1 MKRFLLFTLLLM
13 LTMSLSAMQIFV
25 KTPDGDHITLE
36 VEPTD
41 RIEDVKAQIYALE
54 GIATD
59 LQTLIFAGHILEEGN
74 TLQDYSIQKDSTL
87 ELIVSS
93 SSTSQF
99 YFSVAEDKQVTFSP
113 GNLQYTQST
122 NTWSFAENQYDYIGT
137 DNVTGDSVSTDA
149 TYGDPKSGT
158 ALADKVDLFGW
169 STNATNFGVS
179 ASTDYSQY
187 SGTFV
192 DWGANQIGTD
202 ASDTWYTLSKAQ
214 WEYLLNKRANASS
227 LRGIAQVKGV
237 NGLIV
242 LPDNWT
248 CPEGVTFRPA
258 MHTHSGVDYYAEV
271 QSFTSVQWLRME
283 AAGAVFLAA
292 TGYRV
297 GSLVANVQSSGYYWS
312 TTEVNENGAYFFR
325 IDANALN
332 TGGSNRNEAR
342 AVRLV
347 KDVRPYNKNLL
358 VNPSCDE
365 NNSDGWSVN
374 GPCTTEEGCWQ
385 TSYSL
390 TSIEQT
396 VDLLANGFTEEELDA
411 QPYLYASGRTY
422 SILVFGTS
430 TSTPQG
436 RTLMCV
442 YCYDSNGN
450 ELQKIELQNNTYGGG
465 ASSNYEWDTY
475 AAQTPLPVGTRSVKF
490 YFEGRDCVF
499 WAGYYGPKFD
509 DLWLSINLEKD
520 TTQYDVALQTSTP
533 KLVSIPQASYAVS
546 DTVRINIPN
555 RYMITSLSVM
565 NEVGVPVPMIDS
577 VSFVMPSQ
585 NTTVKVEVALAAG
598 EPAHEPSNVNGR
610 FSVASDKTVVFAP
623 GNLQYKQSTDTWSFA
638 SAQFEVLGTNNVVGG
653 TVAHDPTVGNI
664 RNGNALA
671 DKIDFFGWST
681 NSSNFGV
688 SASVNADDYMGDFV
702 DWGSNLI
709 GTSAPDAWRTLT
721 KDEWE
726 YLLSSRANASS
737 LYGVAQVNGVN
748 GLIILPDNWTCPE
761 GVTFKSGLNTTYG
774 RSYYAD
780 YQVFD
785 LEQWSSLETAGA
797 VFLPAAGYR
806 EGNRVTGVM
815 DRGRYWSTSES
826 DNDNVC
832 FVRFE
837 ANNAG
842 TTCNPRF
849 YGRSVRLVRDTQYD
863 IQVLSSNEEYGTVS
877 GGGTYEENTKITL
890 TATPNQWY
898 QFAKWN
904 DGNTDNPRTVTV
916 IRDETF
922 TAEFEPIPTQ
932 NVLIDGIYYN
942 LDLASKQATVTN
954 NMHHYVGDVIIPASV
969 EYYGVTFD
977 VVAIGQRA
985 FEMAMEV
992 TSIQLPEG
1000 LRVIERRA
1008 FMDCR
1013 LSVLTLPSTITEIQD
1028 MAFEFCRIDTIVL
1041 LATTP
1046 PSISLMSFDMM
1057 EQAIFIIPC
1066 GSMQAYQAEP
1076 IWNSF
1081 NLQEPGPDFTLT
1093 VASANE
1099 EQGSAAVVQGI
1110 TCASTQA
1117 VIAATPVGIY
1127 QFAHWSDGNTDN
1139 PRTLVVTQDTAL
1151 TAHFQMI
1158 RLTPDTIA
1166 LCFGETCEWHNQT
1179 YDKSGVYYDT
1189 LSNGIA
1195 TLHLTIYPE
1204 VEDVIEYV
1212 TICEGESYTWN
1223 GYTYTQSGE
1232 YTFNTVAANGC
1243 DSVVTLH
1250 LTINKTQYVEETVV
1264 ACDSYT
1270 WNGDTYTQSGEYTF
1284 TTEAANGCDSI
1295 VTLHLTINHT
1305 QYAEETVTACDSY
1318 TWNGDT
1324 YTQSGEYTYNTV
1336 ALNGCDSIVTLHL
1349 TINKTQYAEETV
1361 VACDNYTW
1369 NGDTYTQSGE
1379 YTFSTVAA
1387 NGCDSVVTLHLTIL
1401 PDAITATEELTLCPS
1416 ELPYQWRG
1424 QSLVEA
1430 GTYTA
1435 AEQYAAGCDSLVIT
1449 LTLNVYVQTIPAQVT
1464 LPIVRQGEKIDV
1476 SVPTEEIQ
1484 AHIAAQ
1490 TWYAPNAVVAWYI
1503 KNNTEWAT
1511 LTEEPVQAGVS
1522 QVVLKYVVDTDCERA
1537 ESEEILIS
1545 IQTTH
1550 VENVSNSKTE
1560 TYKVIHNDQMLI
1572 IRNGKIYNAQGAIIA
1587 NY

>member
-25 KTPDGDHITLE
+25 KTPDGDHFTLE

-41 RIEDVKAQIYALE
+41 RIEDVKAQIYALK

-59 LQTLIFAGHILEEGN
+59 LQTLTFAGQTLEDGN
-74 TLQDYSIQKDSTL
+74 TLQDYSIQKDATL

-93 SSTSQF
+93 SSASAF

-137 DNVTGDSVSTDA
+137 DNVTGGSVSTDA
-149 TYGDPKSGT
+149 TYGDSKSGT

-179 ASTDYSQY
+179 TSTNNADYSG
-187 SGTFV
+187 SFL
-192 DWGANQIGTD
+192 DWGTNTIGND
-202 ASDTWYTLSKAQ
+202 EPNTWRTLNYDE
-214 WEYLLNKRANASS
+214 WNYLLGARPNASS
-227 LRGIAQVKGV
+227 LRGVAQVNGV
-237 NGLIV
+237 NGLIL
-242 LPDNWT
+242 LPDTWV
-248 CPEGVTFRPA
+248 CPEGITFKLGF
-258 MHTHSGVDYYAEV
+258 HSELSVEAYGQYQTFTAE
-271 QSFTSVQWLRME
+271 QWSKLE
-283 AAGAVFLAA
+283 SAGAVFLPAA
-292 TGYRV
+292 GYGY
-297 GSLVANVQSSGYYWS
+297 GSNVISVQYSGGYWSATERNGSIANCLDFSSG
-312 TTEVNENGAYFFR
+312 GAGIYR
-325 IDANALN
+325 G
-332 TGGSNRNEAR
+332 TR
-342 AVRLV
+342 ADGHSVRLV
-347 KDVRPYNKNLL
+347 KDLGISANPNWGKNLL
-358 VNPSCDE
+358 VNPSCNE

-509 DLWLSINLEKD
+509 DLWLSLNREKD
-520 TTQYDVALQTSTP
+520 NTQYNVTLETSTP
-533 KLVSIPQASYAVS
+533 NLVSLVQSSYAVS
-546 DTVRINIPN
+546 DTVRIMLPS
-555 RYMITSLSVM
+555 RFEVTSISVE
-565 NEVGVPVPMIDS
+565 NELGVPVPMLNTTTLI
-577 VSFVMPSQ
+577 MPSR
-585 NTTVKVEVALAAG
+585 NITITVEVSLKAD

-623 GNLQYKQSTDTWSFA
+623 GNLQYKQSTDTWAFA
-638 SAQFEVLGTNNVVGG
+638 THQYDCLGQANANGG
-653 TVAHDPTVGNI
+653 Q
-664 RNGNALA
+664 LA
-671 DKIDFFGWST
+671 DVVDLFSWSTDGNPSTKWGVGTST
-681 NSSNFGV
+681 NSE
-688 SASVNADDYMGDFV
+688 DYKGNFV
-702 DWGSNLI
+702 DWGTNFI
-709 GTSAPDAWRTLT
+709 GTSIPNAWYTLSN
-721 KDEWE
+721 DEWN
-726 YLLSSRANASS
+726 YILNHRPNAHR
-737 LYGVAQVNGVN
+737 LRGIAQVVGVD
-748 GLIILPDNWTCPE
+748 GLILLPDDWTAPE
-761 GVTFKSGLNTTYG
+761 GITFKNGNPG
-774 RSYYAD
+774 GDFAD
-780 YQVFD
+780 HQSFT
-785 LEQWSSLETAGA
+785 LEQWNKMETNGA
-797 VFLPAAGYR
+797 VFLPNAGMR
-806 EGNRVTGVM
+806 HGASVSNNSQH
-815 DRGRYWSTSES
+815 YWTSTSYS
-826 DNDNVC
+826 DTKADLLY
-832 FVRFE
+832 FTSSRLDMG
-837 ANNAG
+837 NNLRVYAF
-842 TTCNPRF
+842 P
-849 YGRSVRLVRDTQYD
+849 VRLVRDTQHD
-863 IQVLSSNEEYGTVS
+863 IEVLASSVEYGTVS
-877 GGGTYEENTKITL
+877 GGGTYEENTQITL
-890 TATPNQWY
+890 TATPNDWY
-898 QFAKWN
+898 QFVQWS
-904 DGNTDNPRTVTV
+904 DGNTDNPRTITV
-916 IRDETF
+916 MKDATY
-922 TAEFEPIPTQ
+922 TAEFAPIPTTRI
-932 NVLIDGIYYN
+932 LIDGIYYN
-942 LDLASKQATVTN
+942 LDINHREAAVTEGEGMYRGN
-954 NMHHYVGDVIIPASV
+954 VVIPASV
-969 EYYGVTFD
+969 EYLGVTFD
-977 VVAIGQRA
+977 VVVIDSWAFDMAI
-985 FEMAMEV
+985 EI

-1000 LRVIERRA
+1000 LREIRRHA
-1008 FMDCR
+1008 FWDCQ
-1013 LSVLTLPSTITEIQD
+1013 LPVLILPSTLTEIHD
-1028 MAFEFCRIDTIVL
+1028 MAFESCRIDTIVV

-1046 PSISLMSFDMM
+1046 PNIEPLSFGMM
-1057 EQAIFIIPC
+1057 GETIFTIPC
-1066 GSMQAYQAEP
+1066 GTMQAYQEA
-1076 IWNSF
+1076 IFWDSF
-1081 NLQEPGPDFTLT
+1081 NLQESGPDFALT

-1099 EQGSAAVVQGI
+1099 EQGTATIIQGI
-1110 TCASTQA
+1110 TCENTQA
-1117 VIAATPVGIY
+1117 TIAATPVGIY
-1127 QFAHWSDGNTDN
+1127 QFAQWSDGNTDN

-1151 TAHFQMI
+1151 IAHFQI
-1158 RLTPDTIA
+1158 NYLTPDTIA
-1166 LCFGETCEWHNQT
+1166 LCYGETCEWHNQT

-1212 TICEGESYTWN
+1212 TICEGESYIWN
-1223 GYTYTQSGE
+1223 GDTYTQSGE

-1250 LTINKTQYVEETVV
+1250 LTINKTQYAEETVV
-1264 ACDSYT
+1264 ACDS
-1270 WNGDTYTQSGEYTF
+1270 
-1284 TTEAANGCDSI
+1284 
-1295 VTLHLTINHT
+1295 
-1305 QYAEETVTACDSY
+1305 
-1318 TWNGDT
+1318 
-1324 YTQSGEYTYNTV
+1324 
-1336 ALNGCDSIVTLHL
+1336 
-1349 TINKTQYAEETV
+1349 
-1361 VACDNYTW
+1361 YTW

-1401 PDAITATEELTLCPS
+1401 PDAITETEELTLCPS
-1416 ELPYQWRG
+1416 ELPYEWYG
-1424 QSLVEA
+1424 QSLVES

-1435 AEQYAAGCDSLVIT
+1435 SKQYAAGCDSVVYQ
-1449 LTLNVYVQTIPAQVT
+1449 LTLNVYVQTLPELVT
-1464 LPIVRQGEKIDV
+1464 WPIVRQGEVIDV
-1476 SVPTEEIQ
+1476 TIPTAEIQ

-1522 QVVLKYVVDTDCERA
+1522 QVVLKYAVDTDCERA
-1537 ESEEILIS
+1537 ESEEMVIS

>member
-25 KTPDGDHITLE
+25 KTPDGDHFTLE

-59 LQTLIFAGHILEEGN
+59 LQTLIFAGYILEDGN
-74 TLQDYSIQKDSTL
+74 TLQDYSIQKDATL

-93 SSTSQF
+93 SSASAF
-99 YFSVAEDKQVTFSP
+99 YFSIAEDKQVTFSP

-149 TYGDPKSGT
+149 TYGDSKSGT

-202 ASDTWYTLSKAQ
+202 EPDTWYTLSKAQ

-248 CPEGVTFRPA
+248 CPEGLTFRPA

-312 TTEVNENGAYFFR
+312 ADEVNENGAYFFR

-332 TGGSNRNEAR
+332 MGGSNRNEAR

-509 DLWLSINLEKD
+509 DLWLSLNREKD
-520 TTQYDVALQTSTP
+520 NTQYNVTLETSTP
-533 KLVSIPQASYAVS
+533 NLVSLVQSSYAVS
-546 DTVRINIPN
+546 DTVRIMLPS
-555 RYMITSLSVM
+555 RFEVTSISVE
-565 NEVGVPVPMIDS
+565 NELGVPVPMLNTTTLI
-577 VSFVMPSQ
+577 MPSR
-585 NTTVKVEVALAAG
+585 NITITVEVSLKAD

-623 GNLQYKQSTDTWSFA
+623 GNLQYKQSTDTWAFA
-638 SAQFEVLGTNNVVGG
+638 THQYDCLGQANANGG
-653 TVAHDPTVGNI
+653 Q
-664 RNGNALA
+664 LA
-671 DKIDFFGWST
+671 DVVDLFSWSTDGNPSTKWGVGTST
-681 NSSNFGV
+681 NSE
-688 SASVNADDYMGDFV
+688 DYKGNFV
-702 DWGSNLI
+702 DWGTNFI
-709 GTSAPDAWRTLT
+709 GTSIPNAWYTLSN
-721 KDEWE
+721 DEWN
-726 YLLSSRANASS
+726 YILNNRPNAHR
-737 LYGVAQVNGVN
+737 LRGIAQVVGVD
-748 GLIILPDNWTCPE
+748 GLILLPDDWTAPE
-761 GVTFKSGLNTTYG
+761 GITFKNGNPG
-774 RSYYAD
+774 GDFAD
-780 YQVFD
+780 HQSFT
-785 LEQWSSLETAGA
+785 LEQWNKMETNGA
-797 VFLPAAGYR
+797 VFLPNAGMR
-806 EGNRVTGVM
+806 HGVSVSNNSQH
-815 DRGRYWSTSES
+815 YWTSTSYS
-826 DNDNVC
+826 DTKADLLY
-832 FVRFE
+832 FTSSRLDMG
-837 ANNAG
+837 NNLRVYAF
-842 TTCNPRF
+842 P
-849 YGRSVRLVRDTQYD
+849 VRLVRDTQHD
-863 IQVLSSNEEYGTVS
+863 IEVLASSVEYGTVS
-877 GGGTYEENTKITL
+877 GGGTYEENTQITL
-890 TATPNQWY
+890 TATPNDWY
-898 QFAKWN
+898 QFVQWS
-904 DGNTDNPRTVTV
+904 DGNTDNPRTITV
-916 IRDETF
+916 MKDATY
-922 TAEFEPIPTQ
+922 TAEFAPIPTTRI
-932 NVLIDGIYYN
+932 LIDGIYYN
-942 LDLASKQATVTN
+942 LDINHREAAVTEGEG
-954 NMHHYVGDVIIPASV
+954 MYRGDVVIPASV
-969 EYYGVTFD
+969 EYLGVTFD
-977 VVAIGQRA
+977 VVVIDSWAFDMAI
-985 FEMAMEV
+985 EI

-1000 LRVIERRA
+1000 LREIRRHA
-1008 FMDCR
+1008 FWDCQ
-1013 LSVLTLPSTITEIQD
+1013 LPVLILPSTLTEIHD
-1028 MAFEFCRIDTIVL
+1028 MAFESCRIDTIVV

-1046 PSISLMSFDMM
+1046 PNIEPLSFGMM
-1057 EQAIFIIPC
+1057 GETIFTIPC
-1066 GSMQAYQAEP
+1066 GTMQAYQEA
-1076 IWNSF
+1076 IFWDSF
-1081 NLQEPGPDFTLT
+1081 NLQESGPDFALT

-1099 EQGSAAVVQGI
+1099 EQGTATIIQGI
-1110 TCASTQA
+1110 TCENTQA
-1117 VIAATPVGIY
+1117 TIAATPVGIY
-1127 QFAHWSDGNTDN
+1127 QFAQWSDGNTDN

-1151 TAHFQMI
+1151 IAHFQI
-1158 RLTPDTIA
+1158 NYLTPDTIA
-1166 LCFGETCEWHNQT
+1166 LCYGETCEWHNQT

-1212 TICEGESYTWN
+1212 TICEGESYIWN
-1223 GYTYTQSGE
+1223 GDTYTQSGE

-1250 LTINKTQYVEETVV
+1250 LTI
-1264 ACDSYT
+1264 
-1270 WNGDTYTQSGEYTF
+1270 
-1284 TTEAANGCDSI
+1284 
-1295 VTLHLTINHT
+1295 
-1305 QYAEETVTACDSY
+1305 
-1318 TWNGDT
+1318 
-1324 YTQSGEYTYNTV
+1324 
-1336 ALNGCDSIVTLHL
+1336 
-1349 TINKTQYAEETV
+1349 
-1361 VACDNYTW
+1361 
-1369 NGDTYTQSGE
+1369 
-1379 YTFSTVAA
+1379 
-1387 NGCDSVVTLHLTIL
+1387 L
-1401 PDAITATEELTLCPS
+1401 PDAVTETEELTLCPS
-1416 ELPYQWRG
+1416 ELPYEWYG
-1424 QSLVEA
+1424 QSLVES

-1435 AEQYAAGCDSLVIT
+1435 SKQYAAGCDSVVYQ
-1449 LTLNVYVQTIPAQVT
+1449 LTLNVYVQTLPELVT
-1464 LPIVRQGEKIDV
+1464 WPIVHQGEVIDV
-1476 SVPTEEIQ
+1476 TIPTAEIQ

-1522 QVVLKYVVDTDCERA
+1522 QVVLKYAVDTDCERA
-1537 ESEEILIS
+1537 ESEEMVIS

>member
-13 LTMSLSAMQIFV
+13 LTMSLSAMQIFI

-59 LQTLIFAGHILEEGN
+59 LQTLIFAGYILEDGN

-93 SSTSQF
+93 SSASAF
-99 YFSVAEDKQVTFSP
+99 YFSIAEDKQVTFSP

-137 DNVTGDSVSTDA
+137 DNVTGGSVSTDA
-149 TYGDPKSGT
+149 TYGDSKSGT
-158 ALADKVDLFGW
+158 ALANKVDLFGW
-169 STNATNFGVS
+169 STSATNFGVS
-179 ASTDYSQY
+179 ASTDYTQY
-187 SGTFV
+187 GGACV

-202 ASDTWYTLSKAQ
+202 APDTWRTLTKAE
-214 WEYLLNKRANASS
+214 WEYLLNTRANAAS
-227 LRGIAQVKGV
+227 LWGIAQVNGA
-237 NGLIV
+237 NGLVI
-242 LPDNWT
+242 LPDSWT

-258 MHTHSGVDYYAEV
+258 KHTDSGVDYYAAV
-271 QSFTSVQWLRME
+271 QSFTSVQWERME
-283 AAGAVFLAA
+283 NAGAVFLPAA
-292 TGYRV
+292 GYRV

-358 VNPSCDE
+358 VNPSCDN
-365 NNSDGWSVN
+365 NNSEGWEVSDN
-374 GPCTTEEGCWQ
+374 WSTSGSYWQ
-385 TSYSL
+385 ASYSKS
-390 TSIEQT
+390 TAQQT
-396 VDLLANGFTEEELDA
+396 VDLLEQGFTEEELDD

-422 SILVFGTS
+422 SVLVFGQS
-430 TSTPQG
+430 TVTEG
-436 RTLMCV
+436 YTRMYV
-442 YCYDSNGN
+442 YCYDRNGA
-450 ELQKIELQNNTYGGG
+450 ELQKIELQNNAYRAG
-465 ASSNYEWDTY
+465 AASDYEWGTY

-490 YFEGRDCVF
+490 YFEGKDCLF
-499 WAGYYGPKFD
+499 WQGNYGPKFD
-509 DLWLSINLEKD
+509 DLWLSLNKEKD
-520 TTQYDVALQTSTP
+520 QTQYNITLQTTTP
-533 KLVSIPQASYAVS
+533 KLVQLPQASYAVS
-546 DTVRINIPN
+546 DTVRIVIPN
-555 RYMITSLSVM
+555 RFEVTSISVENELGVPIPMLNNTSL
-565 NEVGVPVPMIDS
+565 I
-577 VSFVMPSQ
+577 MPSQ
-585 NTTVKVEVALAAG
+585 NTTIKVEVALAAG

-623 GNLQYKQSTDTWSFA
+623 GNLQYTQSTNTWSFA

-653 TVAHDPTVGNI
+653 TVAHDPTVGDI

-761 GVTFKSGLNTTYG
+761 GMTFKSGLNTTYG

-890 TATPNQWY
+890 TATPNDWY
-898 QFAKWN
+898 QFVQWN

-1057 EQAIFIIPC
+1057 EQTIFIIPC

-1099 EQGSAAVVQGI
+1099 EQGTATIIQGI
-1110 TCASTQA
+1110 TCENTQA
-1117 VIAATPVGIY
+1117 TIAATPVGIY
-1127 QFAHWSDGNTDN
+1127 QFAQWSDGNTDN

-1151 TAHFQMI
+1151 IAHFQI
-1158 RLTPDTIA
+1158 NYLTPDTIA
-1166 LCFGETCEWHNQT
+1166 LCYGETCEWHNQT

-1212 TICEGESYTWN
+1212 TICEGESYIWN
-1223 GYTYTQSGE
+1223 GDTYTQSGE

-1250 LTINKTQYVEETVV
+1250 LTINKTQYAEETIV

-1284 TTEAANGCDSI
+1284 
-1295 VTLHLTINHT
+1295 
-1305 QYAEETVTACDSY
+1305 
-1318 TWNGDT
+1318 
-1324 YTQSGEYTYNTV
+1324 NTV
-1336 ALNGCDSIVTLHL
+1336 AANSCDSVVTLHL

-1361 VACDNYTW
+1361 VACDSYTW

-1401 PDAITATEELTLCPS
+1401 PDAVTETEELTLCPS
-1416 ELPYQWRG
+1416 ELPYEWYG
-1424 QSLVEA
+1424 QSLVES

-1435 AEQYAAGCDSLVIT
+1435 SKQYAAGCDSVVYQ
-1449 LTLNVYVQTIPAQVT
+1449 LTLNVYVQTLPELVT
-1464 LPIVRQGEKIDV
+1464 WPIVRQGEVIDV
-1476 SVPTEEIQ
+1476 TIPTAEIQ

-1522 QVVLKYVVDTDCERA
+1522 QVVLKYAVDTDCERA
-1537 ESEEILIS
+1537 ESEEMVIS

>member
-13 LTMSLSAMQIFV
+13 LTMSLSAMQIFI

-59 LQTLIFAGHILEEGN
+59 LQTLIFAGYILEDGN

-93 SSTSQF
+93 SSASAF
-99 YFSVAEDKQVTFSP
+99 YFSIAEDKQVTFSP

-137 DNVTGDSVSTDA
+137 DNVTGGSVSTDA
-149 TYGDPKSGT
+149 TYGDSKSGT
-158 ALADKVDLFGW
+158 ALANKVDLFGW
-169 STNATNFGVS
+169 STSATNFGVS
-179 ASTDYSQY
+179 ASTDYTQY
-187 SGTFV
+187 GGACV

-202 ASDTWYTLSKAQ
+202 APDTWRTLTKAE
-214 WEYLLNKRANASS
+214 WEYLLNTRANAAS
-227 LRGIAQVKGV
+227 LWGIAQVNGA
-237 NGLIV
+237 NGLVI
-242 LPDNWT
+242 LPDSWT

-258 MHTHSGVDYYAEV
+258 KHTDSGVDYYAAV
-271 QSFTSVQWLRME
+271 QSFTSVQWERME
-283 AAGAVFLAA
+283 NAGAVFLPAA
-292 TGYRV
+292 GYRV

-358 VNPSCDE
+358 VNPSCDN
-365 NNSDGWSVN
+365 NNSEGWEVSDN
-374 GPCTTEEGCWQ
+374 WSTSGSYWQ
-385 TSYSL
+385 ASYSKS
-390 TSIEQT
+390 TAQQT
-396 VDLLANGFTEEELDA
+396 VDLLEQGFTEEELDD

-422 SILVFGTS
+422 SVLVFGQS
-430 TSTPQG
+430 TVTEG
-436 RTLMCV
+436 YTRMYV
-442 YCYDSNGN
+442 YCYDRNGA
-450 ELQKIELQNNTYGGG
+450 ELQKIELQNNAYRAG
-465 ASSNYEWDTY
+465 AASDYEWGTY

-490 YFEGRDCVF
+490 YFEGKDCLF
-499 WAGYYGPKFD
+499 WQGNYGPKFD
-509 DLWLSINLEKD
+509 DLWLSLNKEKD
-520 TTQYDVALQTSTP
+520 QTQYNITLQTTTP
-533 KLVSIPQASYAVS
+533 KLVQLPQASYAVS
-546 DTVRINIPN
+546 DTVRIVIPN
-555 RYMITSLSVM
+555 RFEVTSISVENELGVPIPMLNNTSL
-565 NEVGVPVPMIDS
+565 I
-577 VSFVMPSQ
+577 MPSQ
-585 NTTVKVEVALAAG
+585 NTTIKVEVALAAG

-623 GNLQYKQSTDTWSFA
+623 GNLQYTQSTNTWSFA

-653 TVAHDPTVGNI
+653 TVAHDPTVGDI

-761 GVTFKSGLNTTYG
+761 GMTFKSGLNTTYG

-890 TATPNQWY
+890 TATPNDWY
-898 QFAKWN
+898 QFVQWN

-1057 EQAIFIIPC
+1057 EQTIFIIPC

-1099 EQGSAAVVQGI
+1099 EQGTATIIQGI
-1110 TCASTQA
+1110 TCENTQA
-1117 VIAATPVGIY
+1117 TIAATPVGIY
-1127 QFAHWSDGNTDN
+1127 QFAQWSDGNTDN

-1151 TAHFQMI
+1151 IAHFQI
-1158 RLTPDTIA
+1158 NYLTPDTIA
-1166 LCFGETCEWHNQT
+1166 LCYGETCEWHNQT

-1212 TICEGESYTWN
+1212 TICEGESYIWN
-1223 GYTYTQSGE
+1223 GDTYTQSGE
-1232 YTFNTVAANGC
+1232 YTFNTVAANSC
-1243 DSVVTLH
+1243 DSV
-1250 LTINKTQYVEETVV
+1250 
-1264 ACDSYT
+1264 
-1270 WNGDTYTQSGEYTF
+1270 
-1284 TTEAANGCDSI
+1284 
-1295 VTLHLTINHT
+1295 
-1305 QYAEETVTACDSY
+1305 
-1318 TWNGDT
+1318 
-1324 YTQSGEYTYNTV
+1324 
-1336 ALNGCDSIVTLHL
+1336 VTLHL

-1361 VACDNYTW
+1361 VACDSYTW

-1401 PDAITATEELTLCPS
+1401 PDAVTETEELTLCPS
-1416 ELPYQWRG
+1416 ELPYEWYG
-1424 QSLVEA
+1424 QSLVES

-1435 AEQYAAGCDSLVIT
+1435 SKQYAAGCDSVVYQ
-1449 LTLNVYVQTIPAQVT
+1449 LTLNVYVQTLPELVT
-1464 LPIVRQGEKIDV
+1464 WPIVRQGEVIDV
-1476 SVPTEEIQ
+1476 TIPTAEIQ

-1522 QVVLKYVVDTDCERA
+1522 QVVLKYAVDTDCERA
-1537 ESEEILIS
+1537 ESEEMVIS